1 MEDNELF
8 RWQTKQKYVGNRI
21 RKRVGKLTMIM
32 HVAVERYLDKN
43 ERQTAT
49 NAGRDLKQRIMKA
62 SCVII
67 LPHKGQVKLYPI
79 R

>member
-1 MEDNELF
+1 MANKAKISGQQDSKAGRQINNDL
-8 RWQTKQKYVGNRI
+8 
-21 RKRVGKLTMIM
+21 

-49 NAGRDLKQRIMKA
+49 NAGRDLKQRLMKA

-67 LPHKGQVKLYPI
+67 LPHKG
-79 R
+79 